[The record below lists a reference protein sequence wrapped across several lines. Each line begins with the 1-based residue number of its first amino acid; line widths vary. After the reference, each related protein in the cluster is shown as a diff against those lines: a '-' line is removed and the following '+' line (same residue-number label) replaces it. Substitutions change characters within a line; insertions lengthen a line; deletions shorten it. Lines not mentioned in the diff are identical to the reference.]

1 MALPTI
7 ISQRNAAR
15 RPSSTAAS
23 RRRGLTL
30 IEMLVSVALT
40 LLVVL
45 AVVRVFDLLGG
56 NVTES
61 RSILELSGQ
70 LRNVSAQL
78 QKDLDRITVRT
89 LPPADGSSSEGYL
102 EIIEG
107 PRSDRDSD
115 GDTIINP
122 MDNDP
127 TPFAVRVH
135 NGTNALPNEIVTP
148 EFHRTVAKILGDTDD
163 MLMATIR
170 STGKPFK
177 GKILGE
183 VYESPL
189 AEVVWWIQPVQP
201 AINTSTAPGAV
212 GLAIHRRVFLIRPD
226 LNPLVAAATTFSAAG
241 PAPETIRQFLA
252 DNDISVRPTERRL
265 VANSLQDLSQRENRF
280 AHWPTNFL
288 QLNPTAFPFLVNRD
302 WLIPASDRRDVMI
315 GDALAFDIRVYDR
328 SAPLFQP
335 TANSPYVVSP
345 ADPGFATISGTA
357 QPAGTGAY
365 VDLGYSVSPNPI
377 SHFSAIPN
385 PRSQVFPGVGF
396 PRVYCTWTTQYE
408 KDGIDQD
415 RDNLIDEGTNGLD
428 DPNNDGTPGGID
440 GVVEQETSAPYPIPL
455 RGIEVLLRVQEFSS
469 QQIRQASV
477 VGDFL
482 PE

>member
-15 RPSSTAAS
+15 RLSSTAAS

-148 EFHRTVAKILGDTDD
+148 EFHRTVAKY
-163 MLMATIR
+163 AT
-170 STGKPFK
+170 
-177 GKILGE
+177 L
-183 VYESPL
+183 
-189 AEVVWWIQPVQP
+189 
-201 AINTSTAPGAV
+201 TSV
-212 GLAIHRRVFLIRPD
+212 
-226 LNPLVAAATTFSAAG
+226 TFS
-241 PAPETIRQFLA
+241 T
-252 DNDISVRPTERRL
+252 
-265 VANSLQDLSQRENRF
+265 LSTF
-280 AHWPTNFL
+280 
-288 QLNPTAFPFLVNRD
+288 V
-302 WLIPASDRRDVMI
+302 
-315 GDALAFDIRVYDR
+315 
-328 SAPLFQP
+328 
-335 TANSPYVVSP
+335 
-345 ADPGFATISGTA
+345 
-357 QPAGTGAY
+357 
-365 VDLGYSVSPNPI
+365 
-377 SHFSAIPN
+377 
-385 PRSQVFPGVGF
+385 
-396 PRVYCTWTTQYE
+396 
-408 KDGIDQD
+408 
-415 RDNLIDEGTNGLD
+415 
-428 DPNNDGTPGGID
+428 
-440 GVVEQETSAPYPIPL
+440 
-455 RGIEVLLRVQEFSS
+455 
-469 QQIRQASV
+469 
-477 VGDFL
+477 
-482 PE
+482 

>member
-1 MALPTI
+1 
-7 ISQRNAAR
+7 
-15 RPSSTAAS
+15 
-23 RRRGLTL
+23 
-30 IEMLVSVALT
+30 MLVAVALT

-78 QKDLDRITVRT
+78 QKDLDRVTVRT
-89 LPPADGSSSEGYL
+89 LPPVAAGSSEGYL

-115 GDTIINP
+115 GDTIMNP
-122 MDNDP
+122 FDNEP
-127 TPFAVRVH
+127 TPFAVRVY
-135 NGTNALPNEIVTP
+135 NGNAALPGEMVTP

-170 STGKPFK
+170 SPDKPFK
-177 GKILGE
+177 GKIRGQ
-183 VYESPL
+183 VYESLL
-189 AEVVWWIQPVQP
+189 AEVVWWVQPVQP
-201 AINTSTAPGAV
+201 AANTSTTPGAV

-226 LNPLVAAATTFSAAG
+226 LDLLVAQMTTFSAGG

-252 DNDISVRPTERRL
+252 ENDISVRPTEQRL

-288 QLNPTAFPFLVNRD
+288 QLTPNAFPFPLNRD
-302 WLIPASDRRDVMI
+302 WLIPASDRRDVML

-345 ADPGFATISGTA
+345 ADPGFAAISGTA

-365 VDLGYSVSPNPI
+365 VDLGYSLSANPI
-377 SHFSAIPN
+377 SHFSAIPH
-385 PRSQVFPGVGF
+385 PRSKLFPGVAF

-408 KDGIDQD
+408 KDGINQD
-415 RDNLIDEGTNGLD
+415 RETDNLIDEGTNGLD

-440 GVVEQETSAPYPIPL
+440 GVSEQETSPPYPIPL

-469 QQIRQASV
+469 RQIRQASV